1 MRTRSRMA
9 SAIGPGIRADR
20 RSGTADPRTRADAS
34 AGADAHPG
42 RAVPHLAAA
51 TLRTKSALLPTG
63 RTLRRT
69 TTADQAS
76 GQAAI
81 VVQRPRTVS
90 LMPPRI
96 RFAPLRDT
104 RSGALWPEV
113 PPEQTPC
120 HPPAHGPGDPAVP
133 ARTAGDRASD
143 RPRPGRADGRSVAR
157 GDHARRTRTWN

>member
-9 SAIGPGIRADR
+9 PDVGPGIGTDR
-20 RSGTADPRTRADAS
+20 GTGIADPRTRADVS
-34 AGADAHPG
+34 AGADAYPTT
-42 RAVPHLAAA
+42 ALSHLSAAS
-51 TLRTKSALLPTG
+51 LRTKSAPSATC

-69 TTADQAS
+69 TAADQAS
-76 GQAAI
+76 ERAAI
-81 VVQRPRTVS
+81 VVAHPRTISV
-90 LMPPRI
+90 MPPRI